1 MMDRRYPNL
10 CRVEHAPGV
19 NGCDMAVLVRVARSI
34 ESRTNCKVCLRM
46 GSTGR
51 GANLHVYPIDP
62 GFAYTIPGYLTVALT
77 PENSLKTGLESR
89 VDEIV
94 ACVQRAKRPM
104 KEHERDA
111 AYAER
116 SAANERDE
124 HEGRWFEDHK
134 PALEESMRRRT
145 NRTGMST
152 KYRPSAVVDGLKGVA

>member
-10 CRVEHAPGV
+10 CRIEHAPGV
-19 NGCDMAVLVRVARSI
+19 NGCDMAVLVRAARAI

-46 GSTGR
+46 GSNGR
-51 GANLHVYPIDP
+51 GGNLHVYPIDP

-77 PENSLKTGLESR
+77 PENGLKNGLESR

-94 ACVQRAKRPM
+94 QCVQRAKRPM

-111 AYAER
+111 AYAEK
-116 SAANERDE
+116 SEASEREQHD
-124 HEGRWFEDHK
+124 GRHFESIK
-134 PALEESMRRRT
+134 PALEEKLRRKS
-145 NRTGMST
+145 NRRGMST